1 MLVVIAKTLD
11 EIIAKFLDKKPF
23 SVHVNNRYLLAGFF
37 SQFDEKLVPQLYN
50 LLDKY
55 YKIGLDVFTK
65 ELKELLSDTDAQK
78 VLDFIQMGFDRLDPN
93 LVDNDVYRR

>member
-1 MLVVIAKTLD
+1 MYYDAEMLVVIAKTLN

-23 SVHVNNRYLLAGFF
+23 SVRVNNRYLLAGFF

-65 ELKELLSDTDAQK
+65 ELKELLFAVDTAEAGLLQK
-78 VLDFIQMGFDRLDPN
+78 N
-93 LVDNDVYRR
+93 KWAK